1 MFLNTLKCVNQLCI
15 MFSTLF
21 LEFGYLA
28 ETLSVVFDI
37 LLLSVLKYGK
47 TVSNV
52 GIVVSLNYLF
62 SQLLKSYA

>member
-1 MFLNTLKCVNQLCI
+1 

-28 ETLSVVFDI
+28 ETLSIVFGI

-52 GIVVSLNYLF
+52 DIVVSLNYLF
-62 SQLLKSYA
+62 SQLLKLYT

>member
-1 MFLNTLKCVNQLCI
+1 

-52 GIVVSLNYLF
+52 DIVVSLNYLF